1 MNVLTS
7 FFIRLF
13 DHTFHNT
20 TVVPLLED
28 EIGTDI
34 REVDGCSGITV
45 KCGDTE
51 CVFEFI
57 AYKYIGETTQEEE
70 PKIETLGDLIRQ
82 QPQYDN
88 EHNRGQPI
96 LIGPADNTRESRRSE
111 NDLDTSMPLS
121 PPMVVNHHN
130 MPPLAPGGV
139 YEFEDRSQPS
149 VFQRQNKVDY
159 SPQAREQ
166 KRNSTRRLRKNS
178 SLSTETIPIAT
189 SNNELAA
196 ANSSLEFSDDY
207 HHTYSLETASNETI
221 IDNNQPEARC
231 KSGASE
237 SLQTPESITDSS
249 DASNIGIHWSKQ
261 KVKTLATA
269 QTMYSR
275 QVQQHQGSSSSTR
288 QLLSSIEESGS
299 GDENESLLFSP
310 PPVFS
315 DQ

>member
-70 PKIETLGDLIRQ
+70 PKI
-82 QPQYDN
+82 DN

-149 VFQRQNKVDY
+149 VFQRQNKDY
-159 SPQAREQ
+159 SPQARREQ

-207 HHTYSLETASNETI
+207 HHTHSLE
-221 IDNNQPEARC
+221 
-231 KSGASE
+231 
-237 SLQTPESITDSS
+237 
-249 DASNIGIHWSKQ
+249 
-261 KVKTLATA
+261 TA

-299 GDENESLLFSP
+299 GDENESLLISP